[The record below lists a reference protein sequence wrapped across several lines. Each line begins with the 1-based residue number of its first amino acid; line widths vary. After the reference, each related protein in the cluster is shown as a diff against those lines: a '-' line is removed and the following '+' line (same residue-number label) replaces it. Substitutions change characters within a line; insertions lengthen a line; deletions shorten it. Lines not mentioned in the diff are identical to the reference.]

1 MNNGKLYDLGVV
13 CGRFSHEHL
22 GHVKLFDTCISL
34 CNHTLILVGSA
45 QESGTLRNPFT
56 LETRIKIIRE
66 TYPDINDDQL
76 VIKGI
81 NDLKNE
87 YNAAPDW
94 GKFLK
99 KNVEKHMNKF
109 ADLMVYGGDTSRSKW
124 FDQEDLINTAEL
136 ILPRTANPIS
146 ATLVRG
152 LLVIDDK
159 ANWKKCTP
167 KLIHKFY
174 SDLRTELLNV
184 TIYAKIY
191 DTLKNEGLTIEN
203 YMKIYSKLELE
214 DKAIKEK
221 ILGK

>member
-1 MNNGKLYDLGVV
+1 
-13 CGRFSHEHL
+13 
-22 GHVKLFDTCISL
+22 
-34 CNHTLILVGSA
+34 
-45 QESGTLRNPFT
+45 
-56 LETRIKIIRE
+56 
-66 TYPDINDDQL
+66 
-76 VIKGI
+76 
-81 NDLKNE
+81 
-87 YNAAPDW
+87 
-94 GKFLK
+94 
-99 KNVEKHMNKF
+99 MNKF

-152 LLVIDDK
+152 LLVIDDN
-159 ANWKKCTP
+159 ANWQKCTP
-167 KLIHKFY
+167 KFIHKFY